1 MPALDREQVARA
13 VKALL
18 QHERAPK
25 PGEKRKAQLFEDTDH
40 KVLSLVVGMKEQ
52 PRKERTKAYPIR
64 IPHSLHAES
73 EICILVKDPQKKLK
87 ERLESEPVDGVVK
100 IIGLR
105 KLRDNYKTFE
115 AKRNLCDSYDLFMA
129 DRRILPMLPK
139 LLGNSFFQ
147 KKKCARPFL
156 PALPGSPLSQLAEH
170 AGACCRQPVPINI
183 ATSNAG
189 LRINVAKARD
199 CTQLWLGDGPCS
211 MVKVAH
217 TAMDADEM
225 VDNIMAAA
233 DGVAARIPK
242 KWANIQALH
251 IKTPDSV
258 ALPIFASLPEVTALP
273 S

>member
-1 MPALDREQVARA
+1 MRIQIGCGTLDDTHLPTCRLFHE
-13 VKALL
+13 ALL

-156 PALPGSPLSQLAEH
+156 RPSRLSA
-170 AGACCRQPVPINI
+170 
-183 ATSNAG
+183 
-189 LRINVAKARD
+189 VAV
-199 CTQLWLGDGPCS
+199 G
-211 MVKVAH
+211 
-217 TAMDADEM
+217 
-225 VDNIMAAA
+225 
-233 DGVAARIPK
+233 
-242 KWANIQALH
+242 
-251 IKTPDSV
+251 
-258 ALPIFASLPEVTALP
+258 
-273 S
+273 

>member
-25 PGEKRKAQLFEDTDH
+25 PGEKRKAQLFEDTAH

-139 LLGNSFFQ
+139 LLQGVGGGMLRLKVTMCIITRFSLIQ
-147 KKKCARPFL
+147 EKTMAH
-156 PALPGSPLSQLAEH
+156 PAVLAALTENLS
-170 AGACCRQPVPINI
+170 V
-183 ATSNAG
+183 
-189 LRINVAKARD
+189 RD
-199 CTQLWLGDGPCS
+199 L
-211 MVKVAH
+211 
-217 TAMDADEM
+217 
-225 VDNIMAAA
+225 
-233 DGVAARIPK
+233 
-242 KWANIQALH
+242 
-251 IKTPDSV
+251 
-258 ALPIFASLPEVTALP
+258 
-273 S
+273 